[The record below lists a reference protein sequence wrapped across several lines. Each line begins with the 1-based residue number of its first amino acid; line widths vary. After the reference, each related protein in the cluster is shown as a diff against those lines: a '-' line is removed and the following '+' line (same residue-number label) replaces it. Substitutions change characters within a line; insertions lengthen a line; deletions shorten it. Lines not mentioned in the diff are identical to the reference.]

1 MVWVGLAIVAGALVG
16 VLIRWRVRRL
26 DHRRPEE
33 ASNSTPTVWWLIPLV
48 AASWGWLTWRLL
60 DAPWPILTLW
70 LPLSAALAWLAA
82 VDLSGQVYAQQH
94 ARDIAAQAARTAGQQ
109 IDASRGVRGI
119 GAQTNTAQAIAAAT
133 SYIAAAGMEGDASIT
148 GGGTTITVS
157 VVDTYETKFL
167 SIIGLTSLRVTGSAE
182 TRVVRVVGGVER

>member
-1 MVWVGLAIVAGALVG
+1 MSHSRRDKGSVTIWLALASFVMIVLVG
-16 VLIRWRVRRL
+16 V
-26 DHRRPEE
+26 
-33 ASNSTPTVWWLIPLV
+33 
-48 AASWGWLTWRLL
+48 
-60 DAPWPILTLW
+60 
-70 LPLSAALAWLAA
+70 A

-109 IDASRGVRGI
+109 IDASLGVRGI

-148 GGGTTITVS
+148 GGGTTITVR

-182 TRVVRVVGGVER
+182 TRVVRVVHGVER

>member
-1 MVWVGLAIVAGALVG
+1 MSHSRRDKGSVTIWLAVASFVMIVLVG
-16 VLIRWRVRRL
+16 V
-26 DHRRPEE
+26 
-33 ASNSTPTVWWLIPLV
+33 
-48 AASWGWLTWRLL
+48 
-60 DAPWPILTLW
+60 
-70 LPLSAALAWLAA
+70 A

-119 GAQTNTAQAIAAAT
+119 GAQTNTAQAIAAAK

>member
-1 MVWVGLAIVAGALVG
+1 MSHSRRDKGSVTIWLALASFVMIVLVG
-16 VLIRWRVRRL
+16 V
-26 DHRRPEE
+26 
-33 ASNSTPTVWWLIPLV
+33 
-48 AASWGWLTWRLL
+48 
-60 DAPWPILTLW
+60 
-70 LPLSAALAWLAA
+70 A

-119 GAQTNTAQAIAAAT
+119 GAQTNTAQAIAAAK
-133 SYIAAAGMEGDASIT
+133 SYIAAAGMEGDAT
-148 GGGTTITVS
+148 VAGGGRTITVS

>member
-1 MVWVGLAIVAGALVG
+1 MSHSRRDKGSVTIWLALASFVMIVLVG
-16 VLIRWRVRRL
+16 V
-26 DHRRPEE
+26 
-33 ASNSTPTVWWLIPLV
+33 
-48 AASWGWLTWRLL
+48 
-60 DAPWPILTLW
+60 
-70 LPLSAALAWLAA
+70 A

-109 IDASRGVRGI
+109 IDASLGVRGI

-148 GGGTTITVS
+148 GGGTTITVR

>member
-1 MVWVGLAIVAGALVG
+1 MRHSRRDKGSVTIWLALASFVMIVLVG
-16 VLIRWRVRRL
+16 V
-26 DHRRPEE
+26 
-33 ASNSTPTVWWLIPLV
+33 
-48 AASWGWLTWRLL
+48 
-60 DAPWPILTLW
+60 
-70 LPLSAALAWLAA
+70 A

-109 IDASRGVRGI
+109 INSSLGVRGI

-148 GGGTTITVS
+148 GGGTTITVR

>member
-1 MVWVGLAIVAGALVG
+1 MSHSHRDKGSVTIWLALASFVMIVLVG
-16 VLIRWRVRRL
+16 V
-26 DHRRPEE
+26 
-33 ASNSTPTVWWLIPLV
+33 
-48 AASWGWLTWRLL
+48 
-60 DAPWPILTLW
+60 
-70 LPLSAALAWLAA
+70 A

-119 GAQTNTAQAIAAAT
+119 GAQTNTTQAIAAAKA
-133 SYIAAAGMEGDASIT
+133 YIAAAGMEGDATVT
-148 GGGTTITVS
+148 GGGTTITVK
-157 VVDTYETKFL
+157 VMDTYETRFL

>member
-1 MVWVGLAIVAGALVG
+1 MSHPRRDKGSVTIWLALASFVMIVLVG
-16 VLIRWRVRRL
+16 V
-26 DHRRPEE
+26 
-33 ASNSTPTVWWLIPLV
+33 
-48 AASWGWLTWRLL
+48 
-60 DAPWPILTLW
+60 
-70 LPLSAALAWLAA
+70 A

-109 IDASRGVRGI
+109 IDASLGVRGI
-119 GAQTNTAQAIAAAT
+119 GAQTNTAQAIAAAK
-133 SYIAAAGMEGDASIT
+133 SYIAAAGMEGGATIT

-157 VVDTYETKFL
+157 VADTYETKFL

>member
-1 MVWVGLAIVAGALVG
+1 MRDSRRDKGSVTIWLALASFVMIVLVG
-16 VLIRWRVRRL
+16 V
-26 DHRRPEE
+26 
-33 ASNSTPTVWWLIPLV
+33 
-48 AASWGWLTWRLL
+48 
-60 DAPWPILTLW
+60 
-70 LPLSAALAWLAA
+70 A

-109 IDASRGVRGI
+109 INASLGVRGI
-119 GAQTNTAQAIAAAT
+119 GAQTNTAQAVAAAT
-133 SYIAAAGMEGDASIT
+133 SDIAAAGMEGDASVT

>member
-1 MVWVGLAIVAGALVG
+1 MSHSRRDKGSVTIWLALASFVMIVLVG
-16 VLIRWRVRRL
+16 V
-26 DHRRPEE
+26 
-33 ASNSTPTVWWLIPLV
+33 
-48 AASWGWLTWRLL
+48 
-60 DAPWPILTLW
+60 
-70 LPLSAALAWLAA
+70 A

-109 IDASRGVRGI
+109 IDASLGVRGI
-119 GAQTNTAQAIAAAT
+119 DAQTNTAQAIAAAT

>member
-1 MVWVGLAIVAGALVG
+1 MSHSRRDKGSVTIWLALASFVMIVLVG
-16 VLIRWRVRRL
+16 V
-26 DHRRPEE
+26 
-33 ASNSTPTVWWLIPLV
+33 
-48 AASWGWLTWRLL
+48 
-60 DAPWPILTLW
+60 
-70 LPLSAALAWLAA
+70 A

-109 IDASRGVRGI
+109 IDASLGVRGI
-119 GAQTNTAQAIAAAT
+119 GAQTNTAQAIAAAK

-167 SIIGLTSLRVTGSAE
+167 SIIGLTRLRVTGSAE

>member
-1 MVWVGLAIVAGALVG
+1 MSHSRRDKGSVTIWLALASFVMIVLVG
-16 VLIRWRVRRL
+16 V
-26 DHRRPEE
+26 
-33 ASNSTPTVWWLIPLV
+33 
-48 AASWGWLTWRLL
+48 
-60 DAPWPILTLW
+60 
-70 LPLSAALAWLAA
+70 A

-109 IDASRGVRGI
+109 INASRGVRGI

>member
-1 MVWVGLAIVAGALVG
+1 MSHSRRDKGSVTIWLALASFVMIVLVG
-16 VLIRWRVRRL
+16 V
-26 DHRRPEE
+26 
-33 ASNSTPTVWWLIPLV
+33 
-48 AASWGWLTWRLL
+48 
-60 DAPWPILTLW
+60 
-70 LPLSAALAWLAA
+70 A

-119 GAQTNTAQAIAAAT
+119 GAQTNTAQAIAAAK
-133 SYIAAAGMEGDASIT
+133 SYIAAAGMEGDATVT

>member
-1 MVWVGLAIVAGALVG
+1 MSHSRRDKGSVTIWLALASFVMIVLVG
-16 VLIRWRVRRL
+16 V
-26 DHRRPEE
+26 
-33 ASNSTPTVWWLIPLV
+33 
-48 AASWGWLTWRLL
+48 
-60 DAPWPILTLW
+60 
-70 LPLSAALAWLAA
+70 A

-119 GAQTNTAQAIAAAT
+119 GAQTNTAQAIAAAK
-133 SYIAAAGMEGDASIT
+133 SYIAAAGMEGDATIT

>member
-1 MVWVGLAIVAGALVG
+1 V
-16 VLIRWRVRRL
+16 
-26 DHRRPEE
+26 
-33 ASNSTPTVWWLIPLV
+33 
-48 AASWGWLTWRLL
+48 
-60 DAPWPILTLW
+60 
-70 LPLSAALAWLAA
+70 A

-109 IDASRGVRGI
+109 INASLGVRGI
-119 GAQTNTAQAIAAAT
+119 GAQPNTAQAVAAAK

-157 VVDTYETKFL
+157 VVDTYDTKFL
-167 SIIGLTSLRVTGSAE
+167 SIIGLTRLRVTGSAE

>member
-1 MVWVGLAIVAGALVG
+1 MMSHSRRDKGSVTIWLALASFVMIVLVG
-16 VLIRWRVRRL
+16 V
-26 DHRRPEE
+26 
-33 ASNSTPTVWWLIPLV
+33 
-48 AASWGWLTWRLL
+48 
-60 DAPWPILTLW
+60 
-70 LPLSAALAWLAA
+70 A

-109 IDASRGVRGI
+109 IDASVGVRGI

>member
-1 MVWVGLAIVAGALVG
+1 MSHSRRDKGSVTIWLALASFVMIVLVG
-16 VLIRWRVRRL
+16 V
-26 DHRRPEE
+26 
-33 ASNSTPTVWWLIPLV
+33 
-48 AASWGWLTWRLL
+48 
-60 DAPWPILTLW
+60 
-70 LPLSAALAWLAA
+70 A

-119 GAQTNTAQAIAAAT
+119 GAQTNTAQAIAAAK

-167 SIIGLTSLRVTGSAE
+167 SIIGLTRLRVSGSAE

>member
-1 MVWVGLAIVAGALVG
+1 MSHSRRDNGSVTIWLALASFVMIVLVG
-16 VLIRWRVRRL
+16 V
-26 DHRRPEE
+26 
-33 ASNSTPTVWWLIPLV
+33 
-48 AASWGWLTWRLL
+48 
-60 DAPWPILTLW
+60 
-70 LPLSAALAWLAA
+70 A
-82 VDLSGQVYAQQH
+82 VDLSGKVYAQQH

-119 GAQTNTAQAIAAAT
+119 GAQTNTAQAIAAAK
-133 SYIAAAGMEGDASIT
+133 SYIAAAGMEGDATVT

>member
-1 MVWVGLAIVAGALVG
+1 MSHSRRDKGSVTIWLALASFVMIVLVG
-16 VLIRWRVRRL
+16 V
-26 DHRRPEE
+26 
-33 ASNSTPTVWWLIPLV
+33 
-48 AASWGWLTWRLL
+48 
-60 DAPWPILTLW
+60 
-70 LPLSAALAWLAA
+70 A

-109 IDASRGVRGI
+109 IDASLGVRGI

>member
-1 MVWVGLAIVAGALVG
+1 MSHSRRDKGSVTIWLALASFVMIVLVG
-16 VLIRWRVRRL
+16 V
-26 DHRRPEE
+26 
-33 ASNSTPTVWWLIPLV
+33 
-48 AASWGWLTWRLL
+48 
-60 DAPWPILTLW
+60 
-70 LPLSAALAWLAA
+70 A

-119 GAQTNTAQAIAAAT
+119 GAQTNTAQAIVAAK
-133 SYIAAAGMEGDASIT
+133 SYIAAAWMEGDATVT
-148 GGGTTITVS
+148 GGGRTITVS

>member
-1 MVWVGLAIVAGALVG
+1 MSDSRRDKGSVTIWLALASFVMIVLVG
-16 VLIRWRVRRL
+16 V
-26 DHRRPEE
+26 
-33 ASNSTPTVWWLIPLV
+33 
-48 AASWGWLTWRLL
+48 
-60 DAPWPILTLW
+60 
-70 LPLSAALAWLAA
+70 A

-94 ARDIAAQAARTAGQQ
+94 ARDIAAQAARTAGQP

-119 GAQTNTAQAIAAAT
+119 GAQTNTAQAIAAAK
-133 SYIAAAGMEGDASIT
+133 SYIAAAGMEGDATVT

-157 VVDTYETKFL
+157 VVNTYETKFL

>member
-1 MVWVGLAIVAGALVG
+1 MRDSRRDKGSVTIWLALASFVMIVLVG
-16 VLIRWRVRRL
+16 V
-26 DHRRPEE
+26 
-33 ASNSTPTVWWLIPLV
+33 
-48 AASWGWLTWRLL
+48 
-60 DAPWPILTLW
+60 
-70 LPLSAALAWLAA
+70 A

>member
-1 MVWVGLAIVAGALVG
+1 MRDSRRDKGSVTIWLALASFVMIVLVG
-16 VLIRWRVRRL
+16 V
-26 DHRRPEE
+26 
-33 ASNSTPTVWWLIPLV
+33 
-48 AASWGWLTWRLL
+48 
-60 DAPWPILTLW
+60 
-70 LPLSAALAWLAA
+70 A

-109 IDASRGVRGI
+109 IDASLGVRGI

>member
-1 MVWVGLAIVAGALVG
+1 MSHSRRDKGSVTIWLAVASFVMIVLVG
-16 VLIRWRVRRL
+16 V
-26 DHRRPEE
+26 
-33 ASNSTPTVWWLIPLV
+33 
-48 AASWGWLTWRLL
+48 
-60 DAPWPILTLW
+60 
-70 LPLSAALAWLAA
+70 A

-109 IDASRGVRGI
+109 IDASLGVRGI
-119 GAQTNTAQAIAAAT
+119 GAQTNTAQAIAAAK

-167 SIIGLTSLRVTGSAE
+167 SIIGLTRLRVTGSAE

>member
-1 MVWVGLAIVAGALVG
+1 MSHSRRDKGSVTIWLALASFVMIVLVG
-16 VLIRWRVRRL
+16 V
-26 DHRRPEE
+26 
-33 ASNSTPTVWWLIPLV
+33 
-48 AASWGWLTWRLL
+48 
-60 DAPWPILTLW
+60 
-70 LPLSAALAWLAA
+70 A

-109 IDASRGVRGI
+109 INASRGVRGI

-157 VVDTYETKFL
+157 VVDMYDTKFL

>member
-1 MVWVGLAIVAGALVG
+1 MSHSRRDKGSVTIWLAVASFVMIVLVG
-16 VLIRWRVRRL
+16 V
-26 DHRRPEE
+26 
-33 ASNSTPTVWWLIPLV
+33 
-48 AASWGWLTWRLL
+48 
-60 DAPWPILTLW
+60 
-70 LPLSAALAWLAA
+70 A

-109 IDASRGVRGI
+109 INASLGVRGI
-119 GAQTNTAQAIAAAT
+119 GAQTNTAQAIAAAK
-133 SYIAAAGMEGDASIT
+133 SYIAAAVMEGDASIT
-148 GGGTTITVS
+148 AGGTTITVS